1 MAEYELGVFGLSWQ
15 EKIAGEMN
23 KNLKGS
29 SEHKYITKT
38 GPGHNVTIVKNMGN
52 EYASL
57 QATGYGPAL
66 ASNGILTPETMEM
79 SQIISSRLGLP
90 LKVGTSFLS
99 AMILL
104 GGLGKVPYKIWK
116 PKQYSLTIKQ
126 KKSLAVNKGF
136 FSKTL
141 KTTANVAKYG
151 TLAALLIGGA
161 YVYNTFIKK
170 G

>member
-1 MAEYELGVFGLSWQ
+1 MAGYELGVFGMSWQ
-15 EKIAGEMN
+15 EKIAGQMN
-23 KNLKGS
+23 KSLNGTP
-29 SEHKYITKT
+29 EHKFISKT

-57 QATGYGPAL
+57 QATGYGPAM

-99 AMILL
+99 AMIML
-104 GGLGKVPYKIWK
+104 GGLGKVPYKVWK
-116 PKQYSLTIKQ
+116 PKQYAVTKKQ
-126 KKSLAVNKGF
+126 KKSLIANKGF
-136 FSKTL
+136 FTNTL